1 MHGRMSDAALTIFA
15 ITLPGLEHTLAD
27 EARALGLDVA
37 GVEPGGVT
45 LAGGWR
51 EVWRANLELRCATR
65 VLVRVGDFM
74 AFHLAQL
81 DKRARKFDWGAVLNP
96 GVPVRVEV
104 ATSRKSRIYHAGAAT
119 DRIAGGLTAAGYTV
133 TPEAPVVLKCRIDD
147 NRVTISVDTSGEPL
161 HKRGHK
167 QAVGKAPLRETLAAA
182 FLHQCGYDG
191 TQPVYDPMCGSGTFV
206 IEAAEMS
213 VGLQAGRARGFAFE
227 QLRGFDADA
236 VAGLRCLDRR
246 GAPQVRLTGQDR
258 DQGVIAMAQDNADRA
273 GVADITDFAV
283 GRAEDCTPP
292 DSPPGIV
299 MINPPYGARIGNK
312 KALYPVYGRL
322 GQVLAERFAGWRV
335 GIVTSEAA
343 LAKTTGLPF
352 LPDGPS
358 IAHGG
363 LRVKLWRTGPLG

>member
-1 MHGRMSDAALTIFA
+1 AT
-15 ITLPGLEHTLAD
+15 
-27 EARALGLDVA
+27 AR
-37 GVEPGGVT
+37 
-45 LAGGWR
+45 
-51 EVWRANLELRCATR
+51 
-65 VLVRVGDFM
+65 
-74 AFHLAQL
+74 
-81 DKRARKFDWGAVLNP
+81 
-96 GVPVRVEV
+96 
-104 ATSRKSRIYHAGAAT
+104 
-119 DRIAGGLTAAGYTV
+119 
-133 TPEAPVVLKCRIDD
+133 
-147 NRVTISVDTSGEPL
+147 
-161 HKRGHK
+161 
-167 QAVGKAPLRETLAAA
+167 
-182 FLHQCGYDG
+182 
-191 TQPVYDPMCGSGTFV
+191 TQS
-206 IEAAEMS
+206 
-213 VGLQAGRARGFAFE
+213 FAFE